1 MLTVRLTPSEEKA
14 LNQYCELEGLSKSE
28 VVKEAIELYLLQH
41 RKTQNLLM
49 LVPIS
54 SVRKEAEL
62 KTNQQ
67 PIRNV

>member
-14 LNQYCELEGLSKSE
+14 LSQYCELEGLSKSE
-28 VVKEAIELYLLQH
+28 VVKEAIEIFLVQH
-41 RKTQNLLM
+41 RKNSNPYDVGGDLFC
-49 LVPIS
+49 
-54 SVRKEAEL
+54 KEAEL